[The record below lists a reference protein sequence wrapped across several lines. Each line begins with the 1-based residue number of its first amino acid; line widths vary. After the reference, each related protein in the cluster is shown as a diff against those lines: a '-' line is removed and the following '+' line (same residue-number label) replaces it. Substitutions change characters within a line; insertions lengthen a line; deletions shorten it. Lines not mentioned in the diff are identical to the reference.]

1 VSDEI
6 TLVLPAEEDFRQ
18 VARLVVSGLAA
29 RLELTFEQLEDMEVA
44 LDVVLGFR
52 DDDGDLSIALGI
64 DGDTVSTTVGPFSAH
79 ALEPLDRDDGELG
92 MRRVLETVADDLVIE
107 RRGGESWVRLTKGAP
122 A

>member
-6 TLVLPAEEDFRQ
+6 RLVLPAEEDFRH

-52 DDDGDLSIALGI
+52 DDDGELSIALDV
-64 DGDTVSTTVGPFSAH
+64 DGETVNTTVGPFSAD
-79 ALEPLDRDDGELG
+79 ALKPLDRDDGELG
-92 MRRVLETVADDLVIE
+92 MRRVLETVADDVVIE